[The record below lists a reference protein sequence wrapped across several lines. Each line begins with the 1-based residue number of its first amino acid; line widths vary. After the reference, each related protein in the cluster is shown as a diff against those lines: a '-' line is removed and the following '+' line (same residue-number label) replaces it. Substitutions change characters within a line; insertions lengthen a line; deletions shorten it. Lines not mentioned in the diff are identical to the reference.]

1 VAPGISRCQNT
12 SDSRMSSLGKIDRT
26 RTLAFSRDLPL
37 LHSLSHGPASLC
49 SSIPSR
55 REELRRR
62 PSSGE
67 SVAPLLLPSRP
78 SLLPHRQIC
87 LYFCRPLFF
96 PRCRRS
102 ASQLL
107 LLHFPPCSGQWRMT
121 PTNRRRWR
129 FANKSSDAQAIDLAR
144 RQRVV
149 CGGGQGDA
157 AQARDVG
164 GGAGVL
170 LLGGECLAFVE
181 EGFVEAGGVGDE
193 CLAFCCS
200 GALS

>member
-1 VAPGISRCQNT
+1 VEPLRSNFLVFGYVSTESRVAPGISRCQNT

-107 LLHFPPCSGQWRMT
+107 LLHFPLLRSVADDTDEQ
-121 PTNRRRWR
+121 
-129 FANKSSDAQAIDLAR
+129 AQVAI
-144 RQRVV
+144 
-149 CGGGQGDA
+149 CK
-157 AQARDVG
+157 
-164 GGAGVL
+164 
-170 LLGGECLAFVE
+170 
-181 EGFVEAGGVGDE
+181 
-193 CLAFCCS
+193 
-200 GALS
+200 